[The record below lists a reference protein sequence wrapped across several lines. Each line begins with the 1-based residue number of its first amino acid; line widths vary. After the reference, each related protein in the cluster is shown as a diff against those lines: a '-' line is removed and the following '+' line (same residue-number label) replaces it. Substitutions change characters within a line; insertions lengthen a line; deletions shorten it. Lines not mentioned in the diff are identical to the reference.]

1 MKKFFAS
8 FIAVCALFTLGTSQQ
23 AMANNEPSN
32 EPTKSEN
39 PRLLES
45 SYYTGTIGDNLKI
58 TMYLEFYSNGEYS
71 GWYYYNKYGSN
82 NKLYLVGSTDYDG
95 IVKLHEFTNDGQLTA
110 SFEGT
115 FNGRGEFI
123 GIMYVV
129 KGNKRYSCK
138 LYPARY

>member
-1 MKKFFAS
+1 MAS
-8 FIAVCALFTLGTSQQ
+8 
-23 AMANNEPSN
+23 E
-32 EPTKSEN
+32 EPTTTESN
-39 PRLLES
+39 QRIIFS
-45 SYYTGTIGDNLKI
+45 SYYTGTIGDNLHI
-58 TMYLEFYSNGEYS
+58 TMYLGRWSTGVYA